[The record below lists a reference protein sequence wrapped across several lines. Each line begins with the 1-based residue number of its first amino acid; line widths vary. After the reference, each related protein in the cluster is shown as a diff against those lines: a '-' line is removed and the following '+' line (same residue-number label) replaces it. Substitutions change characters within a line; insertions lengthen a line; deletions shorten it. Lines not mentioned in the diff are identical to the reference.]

1 MSWEDWIMRQSGLS
15 KDKTVY
21 DVLAEMAVSSY
32 ELDKRNR
39 KADLKDRCQFFILW
53 WMKNRHKMNIYTS
66 TPTLGILLNSH
77 HSTILHY
84 IHKRKPTIMYEENT
98 RCINDFLN
106 S

>member
-15 KDKTVY
+15 KEKTVY

-32 ELDKRNR
+32 DLNKRNR
-39 KADLKDRCQFFILW
+39 KAELKDKCQFFILW
-53 WMKNRHKMNIYTS
+53 WMKNRNKMNLYTS
-66 TPTLGILLNSH
+66 TTTVGKLMGCD

-84 IHKRKPTIMYEENT
+84 VHRRKPTIMYEENT